1 MNKINEEA
9 AVRTAYS
16 FTLEAIKAGLLATK
30 SDGTAAGNNVVA
42 FYKAVADGLATDD
55 EDKELK

>member
-1 MNKINEEA
+1 M
-9 AVRTAYS
+9 RTAYS

-42 FYKAVADGLATDD
+42 FYKAVADGLSTDD
-55 EDKELK
+55 EDNESK